1 MQTSINDNNDTID
14 PNVLDD
20 QSGLKARARQ
30 KLGDARRAIKQIDLR
45 EKVVS
50 NPLPAL
56 GIGLAAGALVGLIRP
71 MPHRNRVSGALM
83 GLVTGLA
90 FRAARS
96 YAMSQLAVYAKDFIK
111 NAGAENTSGSN
122 LEGSKAAYTPPF

>member
-1 MQTSINDNNDTID
+1 MQTISEIKEEKID
-14 PNVLDD
+14 PAV
-20 QSGLKARARQ
+20 STMKQ
-30 KLGDARRAIKQIDLR
+30 KLGDARRRIKQIDLR

-50 NPLPAL
+50 NPLPAI

-96 YAMSQLAVYAKDFIK
+96 YAMAHLATYAKDFIK
-111 NAGAENTSGSN
+111 NTGAPESGGD

>member
-1 MQTSINDNNDTID
+1 
-14 PNVLDD
+14 
-20 QSGLKARARQ
+20 
-30 KLGDARRAIKQIDLR
+30 
-45 EKVVS
+45 
-50 NPLPAL
+50 
-56 GIGLAAGALVGLIRP
+56 

-96 YAMSQLAVYAKDFIK
+96 YGMAYLAGYAKDFIK
-111 NAGAENTSGSN
+111 NAGSDHSSSN

>member
-1 MQTSINDNNDTID
+1 MQTINEIKEEKID
-14 PNVLDD
+14 PAV
-20 QSGLKARARQ
+20 STVKQ
-30 KLGDARRAIKQIDLR
+30 KLGDARRYVKQIDLR

-50 NPLPAL
+50 NPLPAI

-96 YAMSQLAVYAKDFIK
+96 YAMAHLATYAKDFIK
-111 NAGAENTSGSN
+111 NAGAEQPAVDTGTT
-122 LEGSKAAYTPPF
+122 AYKPPF

>member
-1 MQTSINDNNDTID
+1 MQTINEIKEEKID
-14 PNVLDD
+14 PAV
-20 QSGLKARARQ
+20 STVKQ
-30 KLGDARRAIKQIDLR
+30 KLGDARRYVKQIDLR

-50 NPLPAL
+50 NPLPAI

-71 MPHRNRVSGALM
+71 MPHRNRVTGALM

-96 YAMSQLAVYAKDFIK
+96 YAMAHLATYAKDFIK
-111 NAGAENTSGSN
+111 NAGAEQPAVEKSTT
-122 LEGSKAAYTPPF
+122 AYTPPF